1 MKNNKTLFTSLLVLG
16 LLCLSGIAAAQED
29 TLATDING
37 TVLTDDIQ
45 AYDGPIGAG
54 SPLYGLKIAFEDMD
68 ESFTSNQSERMDK
81 QIGHSRLR
89 IAEVR
94 RALELNQSDSAQ
106 QALDLYWQKMNLTR
120 STIAPFRSNATG
132 LLHAQEQIVK
142 HQFVLENL
150 LLSHPNNTGLQRAY
164 NNSLELEE
172 KFAEKTAIKF
182 SRSAGKDNKTIL
194 KAIRL
199 ELKEMEHHGKPTVTT
214 QPNETL
220 TQPSV
225 TETEEKLTGREKN
238 QNRKTVSET
247 TTQVTTSPTPSIT
260 GNQHQGGQS
269 DDTQNGDSGNKGN
282 NGNSDNKGKDNSR
295 NK

>member
-1 MKNNKTLFTSLLVLG
+1 MKNNTTLFTGLLVLG

-68 ESFTSNQSERMDK
+68 ESFTTNQSERMDK

-199 ELKEMEHHGKPTVTT
+199 EQKEMERHGKPTIPT

-225 TETEEKLTGREKN
+225 TETQEKLTGREKN
-238 QNRKTVSET
+238 QNGKNVSDT
-247 TTQVTTSPTPSIT
+247 PAPVTTR
-260 GNQHQGGQS
+260 QQGGQS
-269 DDTQNGDSGNKGN
+269 DDTQNGNSGNKGN
-282 NGNSDNKGKDNSR
+282 SGNSDSKGKDNSR